1 MFEINVSL
9 NKDVFDYLIGIFP
22 ILIAITAIVISGIQ
36 CRQLEE
42 QIKIQKKQWLYN
54 DVAKYEVETLLD
66 FLKDYKKLW
75 FVFHWFLYDFA
86 HQFRE
91 KIHIDHFQENQVFER
106 ETFVKYWNQIN
117 HLYRKFS
124 KNQIIFQKVGI
135 AENIKYLECILNTV
149 NIYINKTQNLEI
161 ESEIK
166 NGQTFYELKDIEEIR
181 LIIAKEAEHIIS
193 KSEIYKSYSEDELIN
208 LLNKYPYY
216 WNIINKNILDIGKN
230 LETYLF
236 GYNGNTTQINCNYSI
251 REFLPERDL
260 V

>member
-124 KNQIIFQKVGI
+124 KNQIIFQKAGI

-193 KSEIYKSYSEDELIN
+193 KSEIYRSYLQEELKD
-208 LLNKYPYY
+208 LLDKYPYY
-216 WNIINKNILDIGKN
+216 WDIINKNIIEIGKK
-230 LETYLF
+230 LEIYLF
-236 GYNGNTTQINCNYSI
+236 GYNDDAEQINCNHSI
-251 REFLPERDL
+251 RDFLPGRDL
-260 V
+260 I

>member
-1 MFEINVSL
+1 MFEFNVSL
-9 NKDVFDYLIGIFP
+9 NKNWFDYLIEIFP
-22 ILIAITAIVISGIQ
+22 IVVATAALILSYIQ
-36 CRQLEE
+36 CQNLEK
-42 QIKIQKKQWLYN
+42 QVKIQKEQWLYN
-54 DVAKYEVETLLD
+54 DVTKYEMETLLD
-66 FLKDYKKLW
+66 FFKDYKKLR

-86 HQFRE
+86 HKFKE
-91 KIHIDHFQENQVFER
+91 TIHIDHFQENQVFER

-124 KNQIIFQKVGI
+124 KNQIIFQKAGI
-135 AENIKYLECILNTV
+135 AENIKYIECLLSIF
-149 NIYINKTQNLEI
+149 NIYINRTQDLEI
-161 ESEIK
+161 EYEIK
-166 NGQTFYELKDIEEIR
+166 KGQKFYELKDINKIR
-181 LIIAKEAEHIIS
+181 LIIAKEVEHIIS